1 MPSVARGQLKR
12 VKNLIPKPGAN
23 PTYLATVLRTAEGE
37 SVAALFTDAQIETA
51 VSRAKKNAEDCRT
64 PLTWLRSVINVV
76 VNP

>member
-12 VKNLIPKPGAN
+12 VKNLLPKPGAN
-23 PTYLATVLRTAEGE
+23 PTYLATVLRTADGE
-37 SVAALFTDAQIETA
+37 VVPALFTDVQVESAIA
-51 VSRAKKNAEDCRT
+51 RAKKNAEDCRT

>member
-23 PTYLATVLRTAEGE
+23 PTYLATVLRTVDGG
-37 SVAALFTDAQIETA
+37 VVPALFTDAQVEIA
-51 VSRAKKNAEDCRT
+51 VSRARKNAEDCRT
-64 PLTWLRSVINVV
+64 PLTWLRSVVNVV